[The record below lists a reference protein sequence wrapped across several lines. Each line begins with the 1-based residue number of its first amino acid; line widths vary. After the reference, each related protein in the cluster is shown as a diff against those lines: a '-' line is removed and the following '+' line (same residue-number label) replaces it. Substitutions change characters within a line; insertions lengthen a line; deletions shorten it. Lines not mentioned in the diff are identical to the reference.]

1 MVFADYQSYVECQE
15 QVGQAYKDRDNWTQM
30 SILNTARMGKFSS
43 GRAEEIWNVKPVK
56 VELEQYFQRDAV
68 EYGNA
73 KNRDAVF

>member
-1 MVFADYQSYVECQE
+1 MYVECQE

-43 GRAEEIWNVKPVK
+43 DRAEEIWNAKPSRWNWNSIFK
-56 VELEQYFQRDAV
+56 ATPF